1 MTGDKKRHL
10 SHVTRHPSPSK
21 FLKMTDIHNTKET
34 SIKEATPPKS
44 GEIEIDLL
52 EIARKLWDNRKFILK
67 VTAVFAAIGLFVAV
81 FSAKEYTSSVTM
93 VPQIGDGK
101 SKVGGLAGLAAMA
114 GVNLGDLGG
123 GSELSPTIYPKIMAS
138 VPFQKEL
145 MQTKV
150 KFENLPQEI
159 TLYDYYTNP
168 DYQPFNLFSSLKK
181 YTIGL
186 PGVIIKAIKGDSPSS
201 PVTGH
206 SSPFLQLTEKEDKVA
221 KTLSKQVSLAINEK
235 EGTLMLTANMPEALV
250 STQVV
255 EAARLLLQKYITAFK
270 VDKVKQNLDFIQQR
284 YNEAKRNFEQKQM
297 QLAAFKDGNRNVILA
312 SAQTTGERINAEY
325 SLLYSV
331 YSELAKQLEQAKIK
345 VKDATPVLTVV
356 EPSYIPNNKKYP
368 NTLVTILVFLLLG
381 FSFSIGFVLFKY
393 LRRGGSK

>member
-1 MTGDKKRHL
+1 MIDTNK
-10 SHVTRHPSPSK
+10 PQ
-21 FLKMTDIHNTKET
+21 ET
-34 SIKEATPPKS
+34 SPTPPTKKS

-52 EIARKLWDNRKFILK
+52 EIARKLWDNRRFILK
-67 VTAVFAAIGLFVAV
+67 VTAIFAAVGLFVAI

-93 VPQIGDGK
+93 VPQLSDGK
-101 SKVGGLAGLAAMA
+101 SKAGGLAGLAAMA

-138 VPFQKEL
+138 VPFKKDL
-145 MQTKV
+145 MQAKV
-150 KFENLPQEI
+150 KFDNIPNEI
-159 TLYDYYTNP
+159 TLYDYYTNK
-168 DYQPFNLFSSLKK
+168 DYQPFNLLNTIKK

-186 PGVIIKAIKGDSPSS
+186 PGVILKAVKGENSEKGVGSS
-201 PVTGH
+201 E
-206 SSPFLQLTEKEDKVA
+206 SKFLRLSQKESDVA
-221 KTLSKQVSLAINEK
+221 KLLSSKVSLAINEK
-235 EGTLMLTANMPEALV
+235 EGTLNLTANMPEALA

-255 EAARLLLQKYITAFK
+255 EAARLLLQKYITDFK

-284 YNEAKRNFEQKQM
+284 YDESKRNFEQKQM

-312 SAQTTGERINAEY
+312 SVQTSGERLNAEY

-356 EPSYIPNNKKYP
+356 EPAVVPNQKSKP
-368 NTLVTILVFLLLG
+368 NRPLILIGFAFFGGFIAVGFLL
-381 FSFSIGFVLFKY
+381 FKE
-393 LRRGGSK
+393 LKNNFIANKHKNNE

>member
-1 MTGDKKRHL
+1 MT
-10 SHVTRHPSPSK
+10 STPNNQQTP
-21 FLKMTDIHNTKET
+21 IE
-34 SIKEATPPKS
+34 TPPVKRS

-52 EIARKLWDNRKFILK
+52 ELARKLWDNRKFILK
-67 VTAVFAAIGLFVAV
+67 VTAIFAAIGLFVAI

-101 SKVGGLAGLAAMA
+101 SKAGGLAGLAAMA

-150 KFENLPQEI
+150 KFENIPHEI
-159 TLYDYYTNP
+159 TLYDYYTNE
-168 DYQPFNLFSSLKK
+168 DYQPFNLLGTIKK

-186 PGVIIKAIKGDSPSS
+186 PGVILKAVKGSSDSRLPINDSRQKY
-201 PVTGH
+201 
-206 SSPFLQLTEKEDKVA
+206 LQLTKKEEKVSKILA
-221 KTLSKQVSLAINEK
+221 KQVSLTINEK
-235 EGTLMLTANMPEALV
+235 EGILTLTSNMPEALA

-255 EAARLLLQKYITAFK
+255 EAARLLLQKYITNFK

-312 SAQTTGERINAEY
+312 SVQTSGERLNAEY

-356 EPSYIPNNKKYP
+356 EPAFIPIKKSSP
-368 NTLVTILVFLLLG
+368 ILSKLLLAY
-381 FSFSIGFVLFKY
+381 SFLGVIFGLIMVFFDFGINFK
-393 LRRGGSK
+393 K

>member
-1 MTGDKKRHL
+1 MT
-10 SHVTRHPSPSK
+10 
-21 FLKMTDIHNTKET
+21 NTPNNQQTPIE
-34 SIKEATPPKS
+34 TPPTKKS

-52 EIARKLWDNRKFILK
+52 EIARKLWDNRRFILK
-67 VTAVFAAIGLFVAV
+67 VTAIFAAVGLFVAI

-93 VPQIGDGK
+93 VPQLSDGK
-101 SKVGGLAGLAAMA
+101 SKAGGLAGLAAMA

-138 VPFQKEL
+138 VPFKKDL
-145 MQTKV
+145 MHTKV
-150 KFENLPQEI
+150 KFENIPHEI
-159 TLYDYYTNP
+159 TLYDYYTNK
-168 DYQPFNLFSSLKK
+168 DYQPFNLFSTIKK

-186 PGVIIKAIKGDSPSS
+186 PGVILKAVKGNSDSRLPIKDSREKY
-201 PVTGH
+201 
-206 SSPFLQLTEKEDKVA
+206 LQLTKKEEKVSKILA
-221 KTLSKQVSLAINEK
+221 KQVSLAINEK
-235 EGTLMLTANMPEALV
+235 EGILTLSSNMPEALA

-255 EAARLLLQKYITAFK
+255 EAARLLLQKYITDFK

-284 YNEAKRNFEQKQM
+284 YNEAKRSFEQKQM

-312 SAQTTGERINAEY
+312 SAQATGERINAEY

-356 EPSYIPNNKKYP
+356 EPAFIPNKPIKP
-368 NTLVTILVFLLLG
+368 QKMVVLFMFTF
-381 FSFSIGFVLFKY
+381 IGFLISSFLIVVRNRKVLF
-393 LRRGGSK
+393 SK

>member
-1 MTGDKKRHL
+1 
-10 SHVTRHPSPSK
+10 
-21 FLKMTDIHNTKET
+21 MTDTNNTKE
-34 SIKEATPPKS
+34 SLVKEVASPKF

-67 VTAVFAAIGLFVAV
+67 VTAIFVVIGLFVAI

-101 SKVGGLAGLAAMA
+101 SKAGGLAGLAAMA
-114 GVNLGDLGG
+114 GVNIGDALGG
-123 GSELSPTIYPKIMAS
+123 GDVLSPTIYPKIMAS

-150 KFENLPQEI
+150 KFENIPYEI
-159 TLYDYYTNP
+159 TLYDYYTNE
-168 DYQPFNLFSSLKK
+168 DYQAFNLFGTIKK

-186 PGVIIKAIKGDSPSS
+186 PGVIIKAIKGDGSS
-201 PVTGH
+201 LPVTRN
-206 SSPFLQLTEKEDKVA
+206 SFPYLQLSQKESAVA
-221 KTLSKQVSLAINEK
+221 KLLSSKVSLTITPK
-235 EGTLMLTANMPEALV
+235 EGTLNLTANMPEALV

-255 EAARLLLQKYITAFK
+255 EASRLLLQKYITAFK

-284 YNEAKRNFEQKQM
+284 YNEAKRNFEQKQI

-356 EPSYIPNNKKYP
+356 EPAFIPNKPVKPKKIMVLFMF
-368 NTLVTILVFLLLG
+368 TFVGFLLSLA
-381 FSFSIGFVLFKY
+381 IIIFKNREI
-393 LRRGGSK
+393 LLNR

>member
-1 MTGDKKRHL
+1 MT
-10 SHVTRHPSPSK
+10 
-21 FLKMTDIHNTKET
+21 NTPNNQQTPIE
-34 SIKEATPPKS
+34 TPPTKKS

-52 EIARKLWDNRKFILK
+52 EIARKLWDNRRFILK
-67 VTAVFAAIGLFVAV
+67 VTAIFAAVGLFVAI

-93 VPQIGDGK
+93 VPQLSDGK
-101 SKVGGLAGLAAMA
+101 SKAGGLAGLAAMA

-138 VPFQKEL
+138 VPFKKDL
-145 MQTKV
+145 MHTKV
-150 KFENLPQEI
+150 KFENIPHEI
-159 TLYDYYTNP
+159 TLYDYYTNK
-168 DYQPFNLFSSLKK
+168 DYQPFNLLNTIKK

-186 PGVIIKAIKGDSPSS
+186 PGVILKAMKGESRESGVGS
-201 PVTGH
+201 RE
-206 SSPFLQLTEKEDKVA
+206 SKYLRLSQKEEAVA
-221 KTLSKQVSLAINEK
+221 KILSSKVSLAINEK
-235 EGTLMLTANMPEALV
+235 EGTLNLTANMSEALV

-255 EAARLLLQKYITAFK
+255 EAARLLLQKYITDFK

-312 SAQTTGERINAEY
+312 SVQTSGERLNAEY

-356 EPSYIPNNKKYP
+356 EPAVVPNQKSKP
-368 NTLVTILVFLLLG
+368 NRPLILIGFAFFGGFIAVGFLL
-381 FSFSIGFVLFKY
+381 FKE
-393 LRRGGSK
+393 LKNNFIANKHKNNE

>member
-1 MTGDKKRHL
+1 
-10 SHVTRHPSPSK
+10 
-21 FLKMTDIHNTKET
+21 MTDIHNTKET
-34 SIKEATPPKS
+34 STMEVTPPKS

-52 EIARKLWDNRKFILK
+52 EIARKFWDNRKFILK
-67 VTAVFAAIGLFVAV
+67 VTTIFAAIGLFVAI

-150 KFENLPQEI
+150 KFENIPHEI
-159 TLYDYYTNP
+159 TLYDYYTNE
-168 DYQPFNLFSSLKK
+168 DYQAFNLFGTIKK

-186 PGVIIKAIKGDSPSS
+186 PGVIIKAIKGDGSSS
-201 PVTGH
+201 PVTRH
-206 SSPFLQLTEKEDKVA
+206 SFPYLQLSQKESAVA
-221 KTLSKQVSLAINEK
+221 KSLSSKVTLAINEK
-235 EGTLMLTANMPEALV
+235 EGTLTLTSNMPEALV

-255 EAARLLLQKYITAFK
+255 EAARLLLQRYITAFK

-284 YNEAKRNFEQKQM
+284 YDEAKRNFEQKQM

-356 EPSYIPNNKKYP
+356 EPAIVPNQKSKPKK
-368 NTLVTILVFLLLG
+368 TIILVGFLILG
-381 FSFSIGFVLFKY
+381 FLFGSGVVLFKDY
-393 LRRGGSK
+393 INLNRK

>member
-1 MTGDKKRHL
+1 MT
-10 SHVTRHPSPSK
+10 
-21 FLKMTDIHNTKET
+21 NTPNNQQTPIE
-34 SIKEATPPKS
+34 TPPTKKS

-52 EIARKLWDNRKFILK
+52 EIARKLWDNRRFILK
-67 VTAVFAAIGLFVAV
+67 VTAIFAAVGLFVAI

-93 VPQIGDGK
+93 VPQLSDGK
-101 SKVGGLAGLAAMA
+101 SKAGGLAGLAAMA

-138 VPFQKEL
+138 VPFKKDL

-150 KFENLPQEI
+150 KFDNIPNEI
-159 TLYDYYTNP
+159 TLYDYYSNK
-168 DYQPFNLFSSLKK
+168 DYQPFNLLSTIKK

-186 PGVIIKAIKGDSPSS
+186 PGVILKAMKGDSDPLLPINDSRQKY
-201 PVTGH
+201 
-206 SSPFLQLTEKEDKVA
+206 LQLTKKEEQVSKILA
-221 KTLSKQVSLAINEK
+221 KQVSLTINEK
-235 EGTLMLTANMPEALV
+235 EGILTLSSNMPEALV

-255 EAARLLLQKYITAFK
+255 EAARLLLQKYITDFK

-312 SAQTTGERINAEY
+312 SVQTSGERLNAEY

-345 VKDATPVLTVV
+345 VKDATPVLTVI
-356 EPSYIPNNKKYP
+356 EPAVVPNKKIKP
-368 NTLVTILVFLLLG
+368 NTIQNLILFI
-381 FSFSIGFVLFKY
+381 FIGFLVSSFY
-393 LRRGGSK
+393 VSKHELKQYIKDRI

>member
-1 MTGDKKRHL
+1 
-10 SHVTRHPSPSK
+10 
-21 FLKMTDIHNTKET
+21 MTDIHNTKET
-34 SIKEATPPKS
+34 STKEVTPPKS

-52 EIARKLWDNRKFILK
+52 ELARKLWDNRKFILK
-67 VTAVFAAIGLFVAV
+67 VTAVFAAIGLFVAI

-101 SKVGGLAGLAAMA
+101 SKAGGLAGLAAMA

-150 KFENLPQEI
+150 KFENIPHEI
-159 TLYDYYTNP
+159 TLYDYYTNE
-168 DYQPFNLFSSLKK
+168 DYQPFNLLGAIKK

-186 PGVIIKAIKGDSPSS
+186 PGVILKAVKGNSDSRLPTPDSRK
-201 PVTGH
+201 
-206 SSPFLQLTEKEDKVA
+206 FLQLSQKESAVA
-221 KTLSKQVSLAINEK
+221 KSLSSKVTLAINEK
-235 EGTLMLTANMPEALV
+235 EGTLTLTSNMPEALV

-356 EPSYIPNNKKYP
+356 EPAVVPNQKSKP
-368 NTLVTILVFLLLG
+368 NRPSLIFMFIFVGVIMSSLFTIYKNY
-381 FSFSIGFVLFKY
+381 FK
-393 LRRGGSK
+393 